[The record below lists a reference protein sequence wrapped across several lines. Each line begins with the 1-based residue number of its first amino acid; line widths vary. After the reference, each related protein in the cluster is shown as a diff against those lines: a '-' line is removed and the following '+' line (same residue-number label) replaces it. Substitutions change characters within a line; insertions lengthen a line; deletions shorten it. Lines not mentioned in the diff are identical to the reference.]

1 MKDASAEFPK
11 RCLDHIT
18 RTTRHLDIEVASIE
32 RSGPSFRYPKSINEG
47 LRRFASKDL
56 VLTMNDDVF
65 VDEGWLDALL
75 AASARHPNV
84 GIWGSLLRYP
94 DGRMQHAGGW
104 LETRPLAYLARSTLR
119 GHPFDALRYMRE
131 EPKHVI
137 LAAGHHLKLS
147 SKNRLDFVTGACQ
160 MITRA
165 CLDKVGEY
173 DEGYN
178 FGFEDVDHSLRAL
191 EAGFELGLA
200 TRSTGIHVDHHT
212 NMPGSRWTESRAH
225 FDKVWSRPRVER
237 AILGRTGVYDDVGS

>member
-11 RCLDHIT
+11 RCLAHIA
-18 RTTRHLDIEVASIE
+18 RTTSHLDVEVASIE

-47 LRRFASKDL
+47 LRRFADKDF

-65 VDEGWLDALL
+65 VDDRWLDVLL
-75 AASARHPNV
+75 AASRRHPNV
-84 GIWGSLLRYP
+84 GIWGSTLRYP

-104 LETRPLAYLARSTLR
+104 LMLSPAAYLARATLR
-119 GHPFDALRYMRE
+119 GHPFDAVRYMRQ
-131 EPKHVI
+131 EPKPVI
-137 LAAGHHLKLS
+137 LAAGHHQKVDP
-147 SKNRLDFVTGACQ
+147 KNRLDFVTGACQ

-212 NMPGSRWTESRAH
+212 KMPSERWMESRAH
-225 FDKVWSRPRVER
+225 FNKVWTRPRVER
-237 AILGRTGVYDDVGS
+237 AIRGRTGVYDEGEG